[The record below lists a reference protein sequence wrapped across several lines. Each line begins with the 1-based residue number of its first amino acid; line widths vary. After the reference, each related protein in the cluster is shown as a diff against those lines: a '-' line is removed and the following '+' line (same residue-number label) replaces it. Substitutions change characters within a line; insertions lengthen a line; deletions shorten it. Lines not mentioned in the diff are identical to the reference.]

1 MLRLVLLFLCLAP
14 MAFAQ
19 CVGENLIAA
28 LPAAEQKSL
37 YEKAH
42 SKPFATGNFWQ
53 ATRGADVVYVAGTYH
68 LGDPRHEPLVARLLP
83 HLLQS
88 KTLMV
93 EAGPKEEAALQAKL
107 ASNPSA
113 MMDVAGAGLEAT
125 LPAAEWAALTDAL
138 LQRGIPSSIAEK
150 LRPWFVSMMLSI
162 PPCALQLA
170 ATGGGLDKRLIDA
183 ATENGIDV
191 AALEPFD
198 TALGLFDGLTMD
210 EQVLMI
216 RNALQVEPQSE
227 DFLTTTADAYFA
239 GESRLIWEFSH
250 HIALGIP
257 GADVDKTNADF
268 AQAEQALMNDRNQ
281 SWIPEIETA
290 LQRGP
295 VFAAFGALHLSGDEG
310 VLTLLEAQGFA
321 ISPL

>member
-1 MLRLVLLFLCLAP
+1 MLRLVLLLLCFAP

-28 LPAAEQKSL
+28 LPAAEQQSL

-42 SKPFATGNFWQ
+42 SKPFATGNFWR

-68 LGDPRHEPLVARLLP
+68 LDDPRHEPLVARLLP

-107 ASNPSA
+107 TSNPDA
-113 MMDVAGAGLEAT
+113 MMDMAGAGLEAT

-183 ATENGIDV
+183 ATKNGIDV

-198 TALGLFDGLTMD
+198 TALGLFDGLTLD

-257 GADVDKTNADF
+257 GADAEKTNADF

-281 SWIPEIETA
+281 SWIPEIEAA
-290 LQRGP
+290 LKRGP
-295 VFAAFGALHLSGDEG
+295 VFTAFGALHLSGDQG
-310 VLTLLEAQGFA
+310 VLTLLQAQGFA
-321 ISPL
+321 ITPL